1 MFRSLGR
8 AMSCAADR
16 PAQVIDLQRELERI
30 TDEKA
35 AALLKLRAAVDALS
49 VVEEVQ
55 RPTFGIRQV
64 T

>member
-1 MFRSLGR
+1 
-8 AMSCAADR
+8 
-16 PAQVIDLQRELERI
+16 VIELQRELERI

-55 RPTFGIRQV
+55 
-64 T
+64 